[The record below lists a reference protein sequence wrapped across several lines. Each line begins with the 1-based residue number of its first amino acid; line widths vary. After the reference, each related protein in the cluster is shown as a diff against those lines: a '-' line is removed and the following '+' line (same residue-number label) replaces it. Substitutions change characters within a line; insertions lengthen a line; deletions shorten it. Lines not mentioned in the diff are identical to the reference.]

1 MKITHETSPAT
12 GAQQAGHTESRQ
24 QQPTKLAEQTLAVFP
39 LPLFVLP
46 GGVQRLRIFEQ
57 RYLAM
62 VSESLVSES
71 LVSESLVSESLAAES
86 TGKGFVIARY
96 DKAFDFNVPDWGTK
110 VQIID
115 FHHGEDGLLVIDVRA
130 SHLVSL
136 DSFDVRGDGLLMARS
151 HHRDHWPALAASTK
165 RGDLGL
171 ALSALFAKHPQLAEL
186 YPQPEFNRLDWVCAR
201 FLEILPLSLNEKEK
215 FILPGSFPQAKSF
228 LDTFILGQD
237 KIN

>member
-12 GAQQAGHTESRQ
+12 GAQQADHTESRQ
-24 QQPTKLAEQTLAVFP
+24 QQPTRLAEQTLAVFP

-62 VSESLVSES
+62 VSESLV
-71 LVSESLVSESLAAES
+71 AES
-86 TGKGFVIARY
+86 TGRGFVIARY

-136 DSFDVRGDGLLMARS
+136 DCFDVRGDGLLMARC
-151 HHRDHWPALAASTK
+151 HYRDHWPTLAASAK
-165 RGDLGL
+165 RGELGL
-171 ALSALFAKHPQLAEL
+171 ALSALFAKHPQLAVL
-186 YPQPEFNRLDWVCAR
+186 YLQPEFNRLDWVCAR

>member
-1 MKITHETSPAT
+1 MKITHKTSP
-12 GAQQAGHTESRQ
+12 GSRAQQQEL
-24 QQPTKLAEQTLAVFP
+24 KEFAEQTLAVFP

-71 LVSESLVSESLAAES
+71 MAAES
-86 TGKGFVIARY
+86 TGTGFVIARY

-110 VQIID
+110 VQIVD

-136 DSFDVRGDGLLMARS
+136 DRFDVRGDGLLMARCR
-151 HHRDHWPALAASTK
+151 HRDHWPSQYPSAK
-165 RGDLGL
+165 PGQLGL
-171 ALSALFAKHPQLAEL
+171 TLGAVFAEHGQLAQL
-186 YPQPEFNRLDWVCAR
+186 YPEPEFNRLDWVCAR

-215 FILPGSFPQAKSF
+215 FILPDSFPQAKSF

>member
-12 GAQQAGHTESRQ
+12 GVQQADLTQSRQ
-24 QQPTKLAEQTLAVFP
+24 QQPTKLAEQTLSVFP

-71 LVSESLVSESLAAES
+71 MAGESSGS
-86 TGKGFVIARY
+86 GFVIARY
-96 DKAFDFNVPDWGTK
+96 DKTFDFNVPDWGTK
-110 VQIID
+110 VQIVD

-136 DSFDVRGDGLLMARS
+136 DRFEVRGDGLLMARCRY
-151 HHRDHWPALAASTK
+151 RDHWPSQPPSAR
-165 RGDLGL
+165 RGELGQ
-171 ALSALFAKHPQLAEL
+171 ALSELFVQHPPLAQL

-215 FILPGSFPQAKSF
+215 FILPNSFPQAKSF

>member
-12 GAQQAGHTESRQ
+12 GAQQADLTQSRQ
-24 QQPTKLAEQTLAVFP
+24 QQPTKIAEQTLSVFP

-62 VSESLVSES
+62 VTESMADES
-71 LVSESLVSESLAAES
+71 SGS
-86 TGKGFVIARY
+86 GFVIARY

-110 VQIID
+110 VQIVD

-136 DSFDVRGDGLLMARS
+136 DRFEMRGDGLLMARCRY
-151 HHRDHWPALAASTK
+151 RDHWPAQPPSAR
-165 RGDLGL
+165 RGELGQ
-171 ALSALFAKHPQLAEL
+171 ALSELFVQHPPLAQL

-215 FILPGSFPQAKSF
+215 FILPNSFPQAKSF

>member
-12 GAQQAGHTESRQ
+12 GAQQADLTESRQ
-24 QQPTKLAEQTLAVFP
+24 QQPTRLAEQTLAVFP

-71 LVSESLVSESLAAES
+71 LVAES
-86 TGKGFVIARY
+86 TGRGFVIARY

-130 SHLVSL
+130 NHLVSL
-136 DSFDVRGDGLLMARS
+136 DSFDVRGDGLLMARC
-151 HHRDHWPALAASTK
+151 HYRDHWPTLAASAK
-165 RGDLGL
+165 RGELGL

-215 FILPGSFPQAKSF
+215 FTLPGSFPQAKSF

>member
-1 MKITHETSPAT
+1 MKITHEISPAT
-12 GAQQAGHTESRQ
+12 GAQQAGHSESRQ
-24 QQPTKLAEQTLAVFP
+24 QQPTSLAEQTLAVFP

-71 LVSESLVSESLAAES
+71 LVAES

-130 SHLVSL
+130 NHLVSL
-136 DSFDVRGDGLLMARS
+136 DSFDVRGDGLLMARC
-151 HHRDHWPALAASTK
+151 HYRDHWPTLAASTK
-165 RGDLGL
+165 RGELGQ

-201 FLEILPLSLNEKEK
+201 FLEILPLYLNEKEK